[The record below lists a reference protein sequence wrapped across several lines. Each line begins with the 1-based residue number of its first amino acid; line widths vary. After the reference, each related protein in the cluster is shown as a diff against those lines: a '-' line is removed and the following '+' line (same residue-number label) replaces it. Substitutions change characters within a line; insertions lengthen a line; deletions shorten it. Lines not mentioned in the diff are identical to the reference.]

1 MVEQDESKRFTPKVP
16 VELDPP
22 KDDPISVEELTK
34 CDGMRVYPFTP
45 HQSLPQ
51 FPISNAPSSRIIANV
66 HYTTGTDPN
75 RPTLVAIKGV
85 VFDVS
90 RNSAYGASGSYRV
103 FAGKD
108 ASRALASSSL
118 KPEDCVPEWYDLP
131 DKEKTVLDEWYTFF
145 SKRYNIVGKVEGAK
159 NT

>member
-1 MVEQDESKRFTPKVP
+1 PPTITMVEQDESKRFTPKVP

-22 KDDPISVEELTK
+22 KDDPISVEELAK
-34 CDGMRVYPFTP
+34 CDGMRVYP
-45 HQSLPQ
+45 
-51 FPISNAPSSRIIANV
+51 IIANV
-66 HYTTGTDPN
+66 YHITGTDPS

>member
-22 KDDPISVEELTK
+22 KDDPISVEELAK

-45 HQSLPQ
+45 HQFLPQ
-51 FPISNAPSSRIIANV
+51 FPISNTPSSKIIANV
-66 HYTTGTDPN
+66 YYTTGTDPN

-90 RNSAYGASGSYRV
+90 RNSAYGASGSYRGEYSTV
-103 FAGKD
+103 SK
-108 ASRALASSSL
+108 LNNHT
-118 KPEDCVPEWYDLP
+118 DC
-131 DKEKTVLDEWYTFF
+131 FF
-145 SKRYNIVGKVEGAK
+145 SPSLRWQGCLPCTCLILSKARRLC
-159 NT
+159 T